1 MNPKIIYKCE
11 KCNKEYTNYLDAQR
25 CCLEGLEKDVPT
37 NIETPEDYVRM
48 VLGIRTLECV
58 MDFDTLH
65 KLKNKCRT
73 YLDKI
78 YGMIMCR
85 LREEIYEETKVEIEG
100 KKYIAFD
107 ISDIMMREYNE
118 DYSDDY
124 DFVREDTRKTE
135 KSKEVTI
142 DVDDDWNDTL
152 YPSNYY

>member
-37 NIETPEDYVRM
+37 NIETPEDYVR
-48 VLGIRTLECV
+48 VILGIRTLECV

-78 YGMIMCR
+78 YGRVMCR
-85 LREEIYEETKVEIEG
+85 LREEIYEETRVKIDG

-107 ISDIMMREYNE
+107 ISDIMMREYDE
-118 DYSDDY
+118 DYIDDY

-135 KSKEVTI
+135 ESKEVTI